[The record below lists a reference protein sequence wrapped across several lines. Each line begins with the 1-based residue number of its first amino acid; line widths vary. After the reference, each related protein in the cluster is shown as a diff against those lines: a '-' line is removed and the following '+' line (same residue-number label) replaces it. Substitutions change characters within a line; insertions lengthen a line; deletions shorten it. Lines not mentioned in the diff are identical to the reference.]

1 MPFESPAP
9 GARPAAGIRYSGA
22 GFAGSDL
29 ALHYRIARLAAD
41 GGEPAAA
48 LDFVLGEL
56 IKVFRADS
64 GSLALVN
71 PNTGLL
77 ETEIVKGVAQ
87 PPDPFALRPGQGVT
101 GWVALH
107 GRPLL
112 VPDTAAEPRYIAAR
126 PAVRCEMAAPLL
138 DAEGRAVGVIDLESD
153 SPRAFSPDDLDRLAA
168 LADET
173 SRVLH
178 RLWQLHDHR
187 ERSAQLE
194 TLVSLGRS
202 LVTRLTEEDLLATL
216 AHSGRT
222 LFDAPLC
229 TLHLHEGNALVL
241 TAWNAAAGFDARV
254 LSRHPVPESTSL
266 LVAAIRSKRVIEF
279 QQLDGPGYLDALD
292 LPRDRTLCSALAAP
306 LSLEGEPAGVFTIFT
321 ARPQRFSDAQR
332 RLLAALGNYAAV
344 ALQNARL
351 YARVFRTEETLRK
364 HETLTT
370 LGLLAAEIA
379 HEIRNPLTVVK
390 LLHGTLGADF
400 ATGDPRRRDIEV
412 IAEKLEQ
419 LEGIVN
425 RVLSFARTPNNTL
438 HSRWSLAEITNDTL
452 ILLKAKLDQARV
464 RVHCTFPARPF
475 QVDANKG
482 QLQQVLL
489 NVILNSLHA
498 MPAGGE
504 LTLRLASAAGPN
516 GSELAVLDVGDSGT
530 GISPE
535 IQPRIFESFL
545 SGRTDGTGL
554 GLAIAKRILLDHHGA
569 ISLLATSP
577 QGTTMRITLPLAP
590 A

>member
-1 MPFESPAP
+1 MT
-9 GARPAAGIRYSGA
+9 
-22 GFAGSDL
+22 GSDL
-29 ALHYRIARLAAD
+29 TLHYRIARLAAD
-41 GGEPAAA
+41 GGAPEAA

-56 IKVFRADS
+56 VKVFRADS

-71 PNTGLL
+71 PNTGML
-77 ETEIVKGVAQ
+77 ETEVVKGGAQ
-87 PPDPFALRPGQGVT
+87 PTDAFALRPGQGVT

-138 DAEGRAVGVIDLESD
+138 DDEGRAVGVIDLESD
-153 SPRAFSPDDLDRLAA
+153 TPRSFGPADLDRLAA

-194 TLVSLGRS
+194 TLVNLGRS
-202 LVTRLTEEDLLATL
+202 LVTRLTEEDLLNTL
-216 AHSGRT
+216 ARSGRT

-229 TLHLHEGNALVL
+229 TLHLYQDQSLRL
-241 TAWNAAAGFDARV
+241 QAWDAANGFDPRALGRD
-254 LSRHPVPESTSL
+254 PVPENASML
-266 LVAAIRSKRVIEF
+266 AAAVRAGRVIEY
-279 QQLDGPGYLDALD
+279 QQLDGLGYLDAQD

-306 LSLEGEPAGVFTIFT
+306 LPIDGAPAGVFTIFT
-321 ARPQRFSDAQR
+321 NRPQRFSDAQR
-332 RLLAALGNYAAV
+332 RLLAALANYAAV
-344 ALQNARL
+344 SLQNARL
-351 YARVFRTEETLRK
+351 YARVFQTEETLRK
-364 HETLTT
+364 NETLTT

-400 ATGDPRRRDIEV
+400 PAGDPRRRDIEV

-419 LEGIVN
+419 LEGIVS
-425 RVLSFARTPNNTL
+425 RVLSFARTPGTL
-438 HSRWSLAEITNDTL
+438 HARWALADIINDTL

-464 RVHCTFPARPF
+464 RVHCGFPARTLL
-475 QVDANKG
+475 VDVNKG
-482 QLQQVLL
+482 QVQQVLL
-489 NVILNSLHA
+489 NVVLNSLHA
-498 MPAGGE
+498 MPSGGE
-504 LTLRLASAAGPN
+504 LTLRLEAAAGPH
-516 GSELAVLDVGDSGT
+516 GGEVVHLDVEDSGT
-530 GISPE
+530 GIPAE

-545 SGRTDGTGL
+545 SGRADGTGL
-554 GLAIAKRILLDHHGA
+554 GLAIAKRILLDHHGSIA
-569 ISLLATSP
+569 LLQTSP
-577 QGTTMRITLPLAP
+577 QGTTLRITLPLAP
-590 A
+590 G

>member
-1 MPFESPAP
+1 MSEP
-9 GARPAAGIRYSGA
+9 R
-22 GFAGSDL
+22 DL
-29 ALHYRIARLAAD
+29 TLHYRIARQAAD
-41 GGEPAAA
+41 GGEPATA

-56 IKVFRADS
+56 IKMFRADS

-77 ETEIVKGVAQ
+77 ETEIAKGIPA
-87 PPDPFALRPGQGVT
+87 PPDAFALRLGQGVT

-138 DAEGRAVGVIDLESD
+138 DGDGRAVGVIDLESD
-153 SPRAFSPDDLDRLAA
+153 HPRAFGPADLDRLAA

-178 RLWQLHDHR
+178 RLWQLNDHR

-216 AHSGRT
+216 ARSGRT

-229 TLHLHEGNALVL
+229 TLHVHEGRSLEL
-241 TAWNAAAGFDARV
+241 KAWDAANGFDARA
-254 LSRHPVPESTSL
+254 LSRDPVPENASML
-266 LVAAIRSKRVIEF
+266 MAAVRANRVIEY
-279 QQLDGPGYLDALD
+279 QQLDGLGYMDALD

-306 LSLEGEPAGVFTIFT
+306 LPIDGTPAGVFTVFT
-321 ARPQRFSDAQR
+321 SRPQRFSDAQR
-332 RLLAALGNYAAV
+332 RLLAALANYAAV

-364 HETLTT
+364 NETLTT

-400 ATGDPRRRDIEV
+400 PDGDPRRRDIEV

-419 LEGIVN
+419 LEAIVS
-425 RVLSFARTPNNTL
+425 RVLSFARTPGAL
-438 HSRWSLAEITNDTL
+438 HSRWVLADIINDTL

-464 RVHCTFPARPF
+464 RVHGVFPPRALV
-475 QVDANKG
+475 VDANKG

-489 NVILNSLHA
+489 NVLLNSLHA

-504 LTLRLASAAGPN
+504 ITLRLAAAPGPN
-516 GSELAVLDVGDSGT
+516 GAEVVYLDLEDTGT
-530 GISPE
+530 GIPAE

-545 SGRTDGTGL
+545 SGRSDGTGL
-554 GLAIAKRILLDHHGA
+554 GLAIAKRILLDHHGL
-569 ISLLATSP
+569 ISLLHTSA

-590 A
+590 G

>member
-1 MPFESPAP
+1 MPPS
-9 GARPAAGIRYSGA
+9 GSRYAGA
-22 GFAGSDL
+22 GSAGSDL
-29 ALHYRIARLAAD
+29 TLHYRIARLAAD
-41 GGEPAAA
+41 GSEPGAA

-56 IKVFRADS
+56 IKGFRADS

-77 ETEIVKGVAQ
+77 ETELAKGAAQ
-87 PPDPFALRPGQGVT
+87 PADSFALRPGQGVT

-112 VPDTAAEPRYIAAR
+112 VPDTAAEPRYIAVR

-138 DAEGRAVGVIDLESD
+138 DSEGRAVGVIDLESD
-153 SPRAFSPDDLDRLAA
+153 TPRAFAPADLDRLAA

-187 ERSAQLE
+187 ARSAQLE
-194 TLVSLGRS
+194 TLVTLGRS
-202 LVTRLTEEDLLATL
+202 LVTRLTEEDLLGTL

-229 TLHLHEGNALVL
+229 TLHLHQDAVL
-241 TAWNAAAGFDARV
+241 QLKAWDAAAGFDPAA
-254 LSRHPVPESTSL
+254 LSRQPAPENASL
-266 LVAAIRSKRVIEF
+266 LVAAVRANRVIEF

-292 LPRDRTLCSALAAP
+292 LPRDRRLCSALAAP
-306 LSLEGEPAGVFTIFT
+306 LPIDGVPAGVFTVFT
-321 ARPQRFSDAQR
+321 TRPQRFSDAQR
-332 RLLAALGNYAAV
+332 RLLAALANYAAV

-379 HEIRNPLTVVK
+379 HEIRNPLTVIK

-400 ATGDPRRRDIEV
+400 PAGDPRRRDIEV
-412 IAEKLEQ
+412 VAEKLEQ
-419 LEGIVN
+419 LEGIVS
-425 RVLSFARTPNNTL
+425 RVLNFARTPGTL
-438 HSRWSLAEITNDTL
+438 HSRWSLAEIVSDTL

-464 RVHCTFPARPF
+464 RVHCAFPPRPLL
-475 QVDANKG
+475 VDVNKG

-504 LTLRLASAAGPN
+504 LTLRLATSPGAN
-516 GSELAVLDVGDSGT
+516 GGEAVLLDIEDTGT
-530 GISPE
+530 GIPPD

-545 SGRTDGTGL
+545 SGRIDGTGL
-554 GLAIAKRILLDHHGA
+554 GLAIARRILLDHHGA
-569 ISLLATSP
+569 IALLSTGAA
-577 QGTTMRITLPLAP
+577 GTTMRITLPLAP
-590 A
+590 S